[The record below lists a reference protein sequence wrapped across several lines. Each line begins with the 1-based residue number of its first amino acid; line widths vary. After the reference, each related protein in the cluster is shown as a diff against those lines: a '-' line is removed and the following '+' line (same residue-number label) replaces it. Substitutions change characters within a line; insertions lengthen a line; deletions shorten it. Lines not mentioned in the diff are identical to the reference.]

1 MSNFRNGDSERLAYA
16 FKALSNPHRLSI
28 FTRLASCCLP
38 RETCNT
44 DADMRECVGAVGK
57 NLGLAPSTI
66 SHHIKELHRAG
77 LIKMKRKGQTV
88 ECWVDPETLYSLA
101 TFFKT
106 PTTFD
111 SCDKAHNA
119 VEQQLK

>member
-1 MSNFRNGDSERLAYA
+1 MDSAIIRNMSNFRNDDAERLADA

-28 FTRLASCCLP
+28 FTRLASCCTP
-38 RETCNT
+38 SEACGA

-77 LIKMKRKGQTV
+77 LIKMRRRGQTV
-88 ECWVDPETLYSLA
+88 ECWVDPETLDSLA
-101 TFFKT
+101 TFFKQPVT
-106 PTTFD
+106 
-111 SCDKAHNA
+111 
-119 VEQQLK
+119 V

>member
-1 MSNFRNGDSERLAYA
+1 MSSAIIRNMSNFRNTDSERLADA

-38 RETCNT
+38 GGTCNT
-44 DADMRECVGAVGK
+44 ETDMRECVGAVGK

-77 LIKMKRKGQTV
+77 LIKMKRRGQTI
-88 ECWVDPETLYSLA
+88 ECWVDPETLDSLA
-101 TFFKT
+101 TFFKL
-106 PTTFD
+106 PV
-111 SCDKAHNA
+111 N
-119 VEQQLK
+119 V

>member
-38 RETCNT
+38 GGTCNT
-44 DADMRECVGAVGK
+44 DTDMRECVGAVGK

-88 ECWVDPETLYSLA
+88 ECWVDPETLDSLA
-101 TFFKT
+101 TFFKQ
-106 PTTFD
+106 PV
-111 SCDKAHNA
+111 N
-119 VEQQLK
+119 V

>member
-1 MSNFRNGDSERLAYA
+1 MSNFRNNDSERLTHA

-28 FTRLASCCLP
+28 FTRLASCCTP
-38 RETCNT
+38 GEACGV

-77 LIKMKRKGQTV
+77 LIKMKRRGQTV
-88 ECWVDPETLYSLA
+88 ECWVDPETLDSLA
-101 TFFKT
+101 TFFKE
-106 PTTFD
+106 PT
-111 SCDKAHNA
+111 N
-119 VEQQLK
+119 V

>member
-1 MSNFRNGDSERLAYA
+1 MSNFHNDDAQRLADA

-28 FTRLASCCLP
+28 FMRLASCCLP
-38 RETCNT
+38 GGTCNT
-44 DADMRECVGAVGK
+44 EADMRECVGAVGK

-77 LIKMKRKGQTV
+77 LIRMKRRGQTV

-101 TFFKT
+101 KFFKPPVT
-106 PTTFD
+106 
-111 SCDKAHNA
+111 
-119 VEQQLK
+119 V